1 MVITLYLL
9 IAIFLIITITGWIMM
24 GRNETVMGFFI
35 ACGIA
40 TIFYFVG
47 RETFLD
53 NEIIARVQSLGY
65 MFNLVYALAVFV
77 WLD

>member
-1 MVITLYLL
+1 MVMTLYIL
-9 IAIFLIITITGWIMM
+9 IAIFLIITVTGWSMM
-24 GRNETVMGFFI
+24 GRDAVIMGFFI

-40 TIFYFVG
+40 VLFYFLG
-47 RETFLD
+47 RGVFLNSET
-53 NEIIARVQSLGY
+53 IAQIESLGY

>member
-1 MVITLYLL
+1 MIISIYLI
-9 IAIFLIITITGWIMM
+9 IALFLIITVTGWIMM
-24 GRNETVMGFFI
+24 GKEPVTVGFFI

-40 TIFYFVG
+40 TLFYFVG
-47 RETFLD
+47 RGTFLD
-53 NEIIARVQSLGY
+53 SEIIARVQSLGY